1 MSNGS
6 LARAILIGGLA
17 AAVLG
22 FAFSCLLYGLGPG
35 VMARTVAAGWLG
47 SGASGGGVLI
57 TGLGFLSHMVIS
69 LVAAALYIG
78 VSLTFPLLRS
88 RPFLT
93 GPLFGVLVFL
103 TMRFVVLPL
112 SAAGQGG
119 ITVPLLIGSLLAHG
133 FLFGLP
139 IALAAARYLPIPRPI
154 SAASLEE
161 NAA

>member
-1 MSNGS
+1 MAGS
-6 LARAILIGGLA
+6 SVAKATLIGGLV
-17 AAVLG
+17 AAVLAFG
-22 FAFSCLLYGLGPG
+22 FSCLLYGLGPG

-47 SGASGGGVLI
+47 AGASGGGLLV
-57 TGLGFLSHMVIS
+57 TGLGLASHTLIS
-69 LVAAALYIG
+69 LVAAALYVA

-93 GPLFGVLVFL
+93 GPLFGLLVFL
-103 TMRFVVLPL
+103 VMRYAVLPL

-119 ITVPLLIGSLLAHG
+119 ITVVLLIASLLAHG

-139 IALAAARYLPIPRPI
+139 IALAAARYLPVPRPI

-161 NAA
+161 KDA

>member
-6 LARAILIGGLA
+6 VAKAILIGGLA
-17 AAVLG
+17 AAVLA

-47 SGASGGGVLI
+47 AGASGGGVLI
-57 TGLGFLSHMVIS
+57 TGLGFLSHTLIS
-69 LVAAALYIG
+69 MVAAALYVGIG
-78 VSLTFPLLRS
+78 LSVPILRS

-119 ITVPLLIGSLLAHG
+119 ITVALLIGSLLAHG

-139 IALAAARYLPIPRPI
+139 IALAAARYLPVPRPI
-154 SAASLEE
+154 SAAGMEE
-161 NAA
+161 NVA

>member
-1 MSNGS
+1 MAGGS
-6 LARAILIGGLA
+6 VAKATLMGGLA
-17 AAVLG
+17 AAVLAFG
-22 FAFSCLLYGLGPG
+22 FSCLLYGLGPG

-47 SGASGGGVLI
+47 AGASGGGLLI
-57 TGLGFLSHMVIS
+57 TGLGLISHLLIS
-69 LVAAALYIG
+69 LVAAALYVA

-103 TMRFVVLPL
+103 VMRFLVLPL

-119 ITVPLLIGSLLAHG
+119 ITVALLIGSLLAHG

-139 IALAAARYLPIPRPI
+139 IALSAARYLPVARPI
-154 SAASLEE
+154 SAPSLEE
-161 NAA
+161 NVA